1 MDILI
6 QNARLRNHEKLMNIG
21 IKDGKIIEIAENT
34 TQKANQ
40 TIDAKG
46 NLVTEAFCNPHL
58 HLCKVYTLEMME
70 QDSLKSYHGSGMGAA
85 MTAIELAAK
94 VKENYDAEWILPN
107 VRKALKLAA
116 KNGNL
121 YIRAF
126 ADVDS
131 KAKLEGIKALL
142 QAKQEF
148 KDIIDLQIVAFP
160 QDGVVREPGTIELID
175 EAMKMGADVVGGI
188 PWIEF
193 TKQDEQT
200 HIDEMFKIAKKYN
213 ADISMLVDDAGDA
226 DLRTLE
232 MFALKAIQENWQGRV
247 LSHHA
252 RAMQLYT
259 TPYFKKLVA
268 ILKKAQMGIVSDPHT
283 GPLHAKVKELLEE
296 DILVSFGQDDILDAY
311 YPFGQNNMLEV
322 AFLNVHILWMTTFPE
337 IEKAYDMITHYPAK
351 SMNIP
356 NYPLQINNNAN
367 LVIHNVP
374 TVREAIQYH
383 AAPTYVISHGK
394 LLENQ

>member
-34 TQKANQ
+34 TQKSNQ

-46 NLVTEAFCNPHL
+46 NLVTEAFCNHHL

-70 QDSLKSYHGSGMGAA
+70 QDSLKSYHGNGMGAA

-142 QAKQEF
+142 QAKEEF

-193 TKQDEQT
+193 TKQNEQT
-200 HIDEMFKIAKKYN
+200 HINEMFKIAKKYN

-232 MFALKAIQENWQGRV
+232 MFALKAIQ
-247 LSHHA
+247 
-252 RAMQLYT
+252 
-259 TPYFKKLVA
+259 
-268 ILKKAQMGIVSDPHT
+268 
-283 GPLHAKVKELLEE
+283 
-296 DILVSFGQDDILDAY
+296 
-311 YPFGQNNMLEV
+311 
-322 AFLNVHILWMTTFPE
+322 
-337 IEKAYDMITHYPAK
+337 
-351 SMNIP
+351 
-356 NYPLQINNNAN
+356 
-367 LVIHNVP
+367 
-374 TVREAIQYH
+374 
-383 AAPTYVISHGK
+383 
-394 LLENQ
+394 

>member
-1 MDILI
+1 
-6 QNARLRNHEKLMNIG
+6 MNIG

-34 TQKANQ
+34 TQKSNQ

-58 HLCKVYTLEMME
+58 HLCKVYTQEMME
-70 QDSLKSYHGSGMGAA
+70 QDSLKSYHGNGMGAA

-142 QAKQEF
+142 QAKEEF

-193 TKQDEQT
+193 TKQNEQT

-296 DILVSFGQDDILDAY
+296 GVLVSFGQDDILDAY

-351 SMNIP
+351 SMNIS
-356 NYPLQINNNAN
+356 NYSLQINNNAN

-383 AAPTYVISHGK
+383 ATPTYVISHGK
-394 LLENQ
+394 LLENK

>member
-1 MDILI
+1 
-6 QNARLRNHEKLMNIG
+6 MNIG